1 MLLPEIFLIRVPLA
15 TGEGLGVRY
24 IKAMPPLMGFCRDV
38 VSFCYSYVALTEIV
52 LLPEIFLISVPL
64 ATGEGLGV
72 RYIEAVHSL
81 STENNELFG
90 EIL

>member
-1 MLLPEIFLIRVPLA
+1 
-15 TGEGLGVRY
+15 
-24 IKAMPPLMGFCRDV
+24 V
-38 VSFCYSYVALTEIV
+38 VSFCYSYVAPTGLV
-52 LLPEIFLISVPL
+52 LLPEIFLIIVPL